1 MKSSTRSRLREE
13 RLRRGWSQTKV
24 SMLTGIASPDI
35 SAMERGTRYPH
46 PGWRRRLAAA
56 FKVAESELFDEIA
69 ERGA

>member
-1 MKSSTRSRLREE
+1 
-13 RLRRGWSQTKV
+13 
-24 SMLTGIASPDI
+24 MLTGIASPDI